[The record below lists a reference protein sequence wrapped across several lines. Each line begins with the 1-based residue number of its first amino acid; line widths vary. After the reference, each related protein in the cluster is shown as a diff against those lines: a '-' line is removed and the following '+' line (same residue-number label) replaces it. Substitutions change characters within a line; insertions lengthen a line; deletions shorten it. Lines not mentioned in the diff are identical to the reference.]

1 MVKFLQNVQE
11 ILKTQLF
18 TIAETPVNLLTLIT
32 FVLIVVFTVIFS
44 KLLQRALVRVL
55 HRRGIQDEGSVG
67 VMTRITHYLVMATG
81 LGIGLHTLGINFTT
95 LFAAGAVFAIA
106 IGFAMQNIA
115 QNFMSGLILLSER
128 SIKPGDVLQV
138 DGVMV
143 KVGSLGTRSTV
154 ARTLDDEDLIV
165 PNSNLVQSTVKN
177 YTLKDSLYR
186 IRTVVGVAYS
196 SDMELVRE
204 TLSKAAEDIDGR
216 VMHKSPTVFLIA
228 FGNSSVDFEV
238 SIWVESPWTARATRS
253 HLNTSIWWAL
263 KDAGITIAFPQM
275 DVHFDAEVAATLS
288 RSPHDDA

>member
-32 FVLIVVFTVIFS
+32 FVLIVVFTVVFS
-44 KLLQRALVRVL
+44 RLLQRALVRVL

-128 SIKPGDVLQV
+128 SHQ
-138 DGVMV
+138 
-143 KVGSLGTRSTV
+143 
-154 ARTLDDEDLIV
+154 
-165 PNSNLVQSTVKN
+165 
-177 YTLKDSLYR
+177 
-186 IRTVVGVAYS
+186 
-196 SDMELVRE
+196 
-204 TLSKAAEDIDGR
+204 
-216 VMHKSPTVFLIA
+216 
-228 FGNSSVDFEV
+228 
-238 SIWVESPWTARATRS
+238 
-253 HLNTSIWWAL
+253 
-263 KDAGITIAFPQM
+263 AG
-275 DVHFDAEVAATLS
+275 
-288 RSPHDDA
+288 